1 MFADK
6 LLFRCGVTSDF
17 WCKIKFDLHRSNT
30 MMKLSLIPSVLSIVV
45 TVTAQAAISPES
57 NRVDKKLAT
66 TSSLEQSVHNQINQ
80 YRQKQN
86 FPPLTF
92 DETIADQARLH
103 SAEMAKVG
111 NISHLGFDGRVAALG
126 KSIKYSGV
134 AENVASNR
142 GFSDPGL
149 VAIKSW
155 ISSPKHHKTM
165 VGNFDL
171 TGIGVVEKGGSYYF
185 TQIFVRKR

>member
-1 MFADK
+1 MKSF
-6 LLFRCGVTSDF
+6 LVPGVF
-17 WCKIKFDLHRSNT
+17 G
-30 MMKLSLIPSVLSIVV
+30 VLA
-45 TVTAQAAISPES
+45 TVAGMTFTAQAAISPES
-57 NRVDKKLAT
+57 NNLPNWADRNLAANN
-66 TSSLEQSVHNQINQ
+66 SLEQSVHNQVNQ

-103 SAEMAKVG
+103 SAAMAKVG
-111 NISHLGFDGRVAALG
+111 RISHNGFNGRAAALG

-134 AENVASNR
+134 AENVASNQ
-142 GFSDPGL
+142 GFQDPGL
-149 VAIKSW
+149 IAVKSW
-155 ISSPKHHKTM
+155 ISSPTHRKTM

-171 TGIGVVEKGGSYYF
+171 TGIGVVEKSGSYYF